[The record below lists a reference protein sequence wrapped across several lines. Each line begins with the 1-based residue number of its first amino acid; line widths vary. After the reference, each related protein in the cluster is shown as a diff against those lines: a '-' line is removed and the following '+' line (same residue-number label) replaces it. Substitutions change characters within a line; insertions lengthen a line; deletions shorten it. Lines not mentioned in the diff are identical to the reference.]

1 MARLNRALLSGSL
14 ILLVTLNIYN
24 FFSFIF
30 HFAMARLLSPADYG
44 ILATLFSIIYITGIF
59 SESIQTII
67 AKYAATEQNNAKL
80 HNIVSRAIK
89 KSLKISSLIF
99 IGYVFIS
106 IPLSFALKIPYLLLT
121 STGLM
126 IFAAFLPPITR
137 GALQGIKSFKSL
149 GINFIIEAI
158 IKLSLSIALVMI
170 GWKVYGAIA
179 AAVLAA
185 VIAFL
190 LSIYALK
197 NIFKSGNKPAHT
209 GNIYVYSRPIFFVLF
224 TLSVFYSFDVII
236 AKMVF
241 PADTAGFYAI
251 ASILAKTIFF
261 GTQPISK
268 AMFPISA
275 GEKKGK
281 KNNLL
286 ASALAITLICIFIAL
301 IVFYFFPEI
310 MIRIFSGRYIQE
322 SAGILIYIAIAI
334 SLISLSNLILLY
346 KLSIGRV
353 KNYSILAIFPA
364 IEVGLLFFFSSNLVE
379 FSIAFITA
387 SAIFLWGSI
396 LLFDR

>member
-185 VIAFL
+185 LIGFL
-190 LSIYALK
+190 LSLYVLK
-197 NIFKSGNKPAHT
+197 NIF
-209 GNIYVYSRPIFFVLF
+209 
-224 TLSVFYSFDVII
+224 
-236 AKMVF
+236 
-241 PADTAGFYAI
+241 
-251 ASILAKTIFF
+251 
-261 GTQPISK
+261 
-268 AMFPISA
+268 
-275 GEKKGK
+275 
-281 KNNLL
+281 
-286 ASALAITLICIFIAL
+286 
-301 IVFYFFPEI
+301 
-310 MIRIFSGRYIQE
+310 
-322 SAGILIYIAIAI
+322 
-334 SLISLSNLILLY
+334 
-346 KLSIGRV
+346 
-353 KNYSILAIFPA
+353 
-364 IEVGLLFFFSSNLVE
+364 
-379 FSIAFITA
+379 
-387 SAIFLWGSI
+387 
-396 LLFDR
+396 